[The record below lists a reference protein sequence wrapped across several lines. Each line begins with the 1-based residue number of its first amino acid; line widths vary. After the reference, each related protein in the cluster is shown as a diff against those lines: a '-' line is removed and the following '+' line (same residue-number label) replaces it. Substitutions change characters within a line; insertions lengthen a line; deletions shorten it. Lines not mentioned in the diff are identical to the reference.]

1 MLDTYAGS
9 TCTQALS
16 THTQALHTHT
26 QALRTH
32 TGSTHTGSLS
42 HTHRL
47 HTHTDSTH
55 THRLYTDTHNNNI
68 CIMPFTLGGCPKAL
82 DSVQHFRSRAR
93 MGDMV
98 SQSLSVSL
106 SHTHTQAHSLLP
118 PSRVPAGQAQSLLVL
133 IPFYFI
139 DYTAAEKSRSH
150 HQARSSMRRTSSLDT
165 IIGPYLIGQ
174 WPREAD
180 GHDTTWFNEKATQT
194 PSIWHEVR
202 TERKNSHK
210 RSASWGSA
218 DQLKEIAK
226 LRHQLQRTKL
236 SKRYGKDKG
245 RQSPLHGDYTA
256 MGTIQQGHPSKFIP
270 ILSANLGI
278 TKLIP
283 RLRNSLEAINQE
295 IEGMFIK
302 EHGDKEVLRVGNP
315 AEFTSLLLL
324 RSYCMAAECVGFSR
338 NVELKLVQC
347 IVLGY
352 CTLPQSLHLAPFS
365 PFSSPVC
372 KPSSSTPYLPPPL
385 PWARAGSASVERSET
400 LCEGSYISAS
410 CCCYC
415 G

>member
-1 MLDTYAGS
+1 MSSQLAQRVRQSGSPTSNRLQPLRATVPFQLRPGAAGGGGNSGCRAHTGPGEQQPEAGS
-9 TCTQALS
+9 RAAAPGESNVRHSISCCTS
-16 THTQALHTHT
+16 
-26 QALRTH
+26 
-32 TGSTHTGSLS
+32 
-42 HTHRL
+42 
-47 HTHTDSTH
+47 
-55 THRLYTDTHNNNI
+55 
-68 CIMPFTLGGCPKAL
+68 P
-82 DSVQHFRSRAR
+82 
-93 MGDMV
+93 V
-98 SQSLSVSL
+98 SK
-106 SHTHTQAHSLLP
+106 
-118 PSRVPAGQAQSLLVL
+118 
-133 IPFYFI
+133 
-139 DYTAAEKSRSH
+139 AAEKSRSH